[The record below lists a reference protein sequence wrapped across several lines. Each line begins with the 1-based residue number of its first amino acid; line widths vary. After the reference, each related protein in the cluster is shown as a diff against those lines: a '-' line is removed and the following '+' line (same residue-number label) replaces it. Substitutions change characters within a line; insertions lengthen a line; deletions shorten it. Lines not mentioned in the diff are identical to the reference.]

1 MRLLIACS
9 QSVFEIHYLWFGDI
23 FEVMAMF
30 IQTTMYSN
38 FVCSYSSVHEG
49 VSLWCFGGTLE
60 CLMFPS
66 GFLVWLPFSNVWYF
80 FTVCTST
87 CWHLILVTGGN
98 VHHTRVCITC
108 GLSDGF
114 LWFMWFYSSLKCFRI
129 RCSDC
134 LPDNAKVESCCLL
147 IFIYSWCLYHC
158 CCFILR
164 TVWSWFESW
173 LGILTGILN
182 LES

>member
-1 MRLLIACS
+1 MHAVSLFLKFIIYDSEIFLRWWLCLFRLQCTPTLSVVTLLCMRVLS
-9 QSVFEIHYLWFGDI
+9 
-23 FEVMAMF
+23 
-30 IQTTMYSN
+30 
-38 FVCSYSSVHEG
+38 